1 MSATH
6 RGGVRHP
13 DDFYRTPD
21 WCVHRLL
28 DEVGSHRAFVMGRLL
43 EPWAGDG
50 AIVEATRDWYGDA
63 PYTPERF
70 AMNELSAERAPEG
83 ARVGDYR
90 TWDVRGDVVL
100 SNPPYK
106 DALAC
111 ATWALERAPIVALLL
126 RLNWLEGVKRAP
138 WHHAHPASVYVLPNR
153 PSFTGRG
160 TDSIAY
166 AWFVWG
172 LHAEP
177 TVRVLAVT
185 PKEDR

>member
-1 MSATH
+1 MSATG

-13 DDFYRTPD
+13 DDFYRTPA
-21 WCVHRLL
+21 WCVERLL
-28 DEVGSHRAFVMGRLL
+28 DAVALPDGFWL

-50 AIVEATRDWYGDA
+50 AIVEATRGWFRRENR
-63 PYTPERF
+63 PTP
-70 AMNELSAERAPEG
+70 AWITNELSADRAPDG
-83 ARVGDYR
+83 ARIGDYK
-90 TWDVRGDVVL
+90 TWDFSGDVVL

-111 ATWALERAPIVALLL
+111 ATWALERAPVVALLL
-126 RLNWLEGVKRAP
+126 RLNWLEGAKRAP

-153 PSFTGRG
+153 PSFTGKG
-160 TDSIAY
+160 TDATAY

-177 TVRVLAVT
+177 TVRVLPTT
-185 PKEDR
+185 PRGER